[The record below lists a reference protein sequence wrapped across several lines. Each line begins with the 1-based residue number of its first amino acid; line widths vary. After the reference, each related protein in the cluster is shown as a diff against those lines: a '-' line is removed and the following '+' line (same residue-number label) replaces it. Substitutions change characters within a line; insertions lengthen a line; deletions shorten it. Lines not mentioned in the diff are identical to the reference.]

1 MSEQQAGDQDAG
13 PASTPG
19 AQDESDA
26 QEEQAGDQDA
36 GPASEPPATDEQD

>member
-13 PASTPG
+13 PASVPD
-19 AQDESDA
+19 AQDEGDA

-36 GPASEPPATDEQD
+36 GPASQPPAADQD